1 MIDVDYPL
9 MLSPIRLGN
18 VELKNRVI
26 FSAHLTNMAEN
37 HLPSR
42 KQAYYYMERA
52 KGGCGL
58 IITEETS
65 VHPTDWAYEKLI
77 DAFQPEVVPGYRFM
91 TDRVHRGG
99 AKIFLQL
106 NHNGGQCGSEH
117 SRKPVWAASNV
128 TDPLFGETAK
138 AIDEIEIAELVDYYA
153 RSAEYGKLGGFDG
166 IEFQGSHS
174 SILRQF
180 LSPYSNKRTDCYGG
194 SLENRFRIVQEV
206 ASAVRSV
213 IGREMALGIRLSG
226 EEYIDGGLTLDD
238 TVEIAKLVDQSGLF
252 DYINVSVGIATHNLF
267 LVEGPMALPPVF
279 AAYLSAA
286 IKKAVSIPVV
296 AVGRIKDPKQAEQVL
311 AKGMGDLVGIVR
323 GQISDPYFV
332 KKTIEGRED
341 EINGCLS
348 CNQDCIGRV
357 GLNKQIGCVQNT
369 FIGKEEIMSN
379 DRLPLIKKSRKIV
392 VVGGG
397 PAGMEAAITA
407 ARRGHRVVLLE
418 KKDSL
423 GGAIP
428 LASSLPKRAELGDS
442 IRNLSTRLELTDVQV
457 KLNTEG
463 TTESVLAE
471 APDAVIVAT
480 GAVAQPHWLKGDNRN
495 VYDVREWLEN
505 PIDLGDTVAIIDYI
519 GFFQGAGTAELLAD
533 MGKQV
538 LYLTGSLQ
546 AGQGLGRT
554 TDLELWR
561 KRVVRKGVQLI
572 PNVSVIGI
580 KEREISTSDNYTG
593 VNQVYEADHILIANP
608 NQANNQ
614 IYRQLKQ
621 AAPELRLFLVGD
633 ACAPRR
639 LENAIHE
646 GFQAAIAIE

>member
-1 MIDVDYPL
+1 MDYPL
-9 MLSPIRLGN
+9 MLSPIKVGN
-18 VELKNRVI
+18 VELKNRII

-42 KQAYYYMERA
+42 KQSYYYMERA
-52 KGGCGL
+52 KGGAGL

-77 DAFQPEVVPGYRFM
+77 DAFKPDVVPGYRFM

-117 SRKPVWAASNV
+117 SRKPVWSASNV
-128 TDPLFGETAK
+128 TDPLFGECSK
-138 AIDEIEIAELVDYYA
+138 AIDEIDIAELIDYYA
-153 RSAEYGKLGGFDG
+153 KSARYGKMGGFDG

-180 LSPYSNKRTDCYGG
+180 LSPYSNKRTDKYGG
-194 SLENRFRIVQEV
+194 SLENRFRIVKEIG
-206 ASAVRSV
+206 SAVRGV
-213 IGREMALGIRLSG
+213 IGDNMALGIRLSG
-226 EEYIDGGLTLDD
+226 EEYTEGGLTLED
-238 TVEIAKLVDQSGLF
+238 TVEIAKLVDKSGIF

-286 IKKAVSIPVV
+286 IKKEVSIPVV

-311 AKGMGDLVGIVR
+311 AKGMGDLVGVVR

-332 KKTIEGRED
+332 KKTVEGREE

-357 GLNKQIGCVQNT
+357 GLNKEIGCVQNT
-369 FIGKEEIMSN
+369 FIGKEEFMSHDN
-379 DRLPLIKKSRKIV
+379 LPLAEKQKKV
-392 VVGGG
+392 VVIGGG
-397 PAGMEAAITA
+397 PGGMEAAVTA
-407 ARRGHRVVLLE
+407 ARRGHNVVLME
-418 KKDSL
+418 KKGSL
-423 GGAIP
+423 GGTIP
-428 LASSLPKRAELGDS
+428 LAASLPKRAELADS
-442 IRNLSTRLELTDVQV
+442 IRNLNTRMGLVDIDVR
-457 KLNTEG
+457 LNTEA
-463 TTESVLAE
+463 TVENVLAE
-471 APDAVIVAT
+471 FPDAVIVAT
-480 GAVAQPHWLKGDNRN
+480 GAKVQPHWLKGNNEN

-505 PIDLGDTVAIIDYI
+505 QKELGKTVAVIDYI

-533 MGKQV
+533 MGKNV

-546 AGQGLGRT
+546 AAQGLGKT
-554 TDLELWR
+554 TDLELWS
-561 KRVVRKGVQLI
+561 KRVAEKGVKTI
-572 PNVSVIGI
+572 PNVSVMSIEGG
-580 KEREISTSDNYTG
+580 KVNTMNNYTG
-593 VNQVYEADHILIANP
+593 VNVQLDADDVLIANP
-608 NQANNQ
+608 NRADNFLYYDLKKAKDGLE
-614 IYRQLKQ
+614 IY
-621 AAPELRLFLVGD
+621 LVGD
-633 ACAPRR
+633 ACTPRR

-646 GFQAAIAIE
+646 GFQAAVKL

>member
-1 MIDVDYPL
+1 MDYPL
-9 MLSPIRLGN
+9 MLSPIKVGN
-18 VELKNRVI
+18 VELKNRII

-42 KQAYYYMERA
+42 KQSYYYMERA
-52 KGGCGL
+52 KGGAGL

-77 DAFQPEVVPGYRFM
+77 DAFKPEVVPGYRFM

-117 SRKPVWAASNV
+117 SRKPVWGASNI

-138 AIDEIEIAELVDYYA
+138 AIDEVDIAELIDFYA
-153 RSAEYGKLGGFDG
+153 KSAEYGKLGGFDG

-180 LSPYSNKRTDCYGG
+180 LSPYSNKRTDKYGG
-194 SLENRFRIVQEV
+194 SLENRFRIVREIG
-206 ASAVRSV
+206 AAVRQV
-213 IGREMALGIRLSG
+213 IGSEMALGIRLSG
-226 EEYIDGGLTLDD
+226 EEYTDGGLTLED

-286 IKKAVSIPVV
+286 IKKEVSIPVV

-311 AKGMGDLVGIVR
+311 AQGMGDLVGVVR

-332 KKTIEGRED
+332 KKTIEGREE

-369 FIGKEEIMSN
+369 FIGKEEFMSHDN
-379 DRLPLIKKSRKIV
+379 LPPLKDKPKKVV

-397 PAGMEAAITA
+397 PGGMEAAITA
-407 ARRGHRVVLLE
+407 SRRGHDVVLLE
-418 KKDSL
+418 KSSVL

-428 LASSLPKRAELGDS
+428 LAASLPKRAELADS
-442 IRNLSTRLELTDVQV
+442 IRNLNTRIALTDVDIR
-457 KLNTEG
+457 LNTEA
-463 TTESVLAE
+463 TAESVLAE
-471 APDAVIVAT
+471 NPDAVIVAT
-480 GAVAQPHWLKGDNRN
+480 GARVQQHWLQGDNQK
-495 VYDVREWLEN
+495 VCDVRAWLEN
-505 PIDLGDTVAIIDYI
+505 QQPLGDTVAIIDYI
-519 GFFQGAGTAELLAD
+519 GFFQGASTAELLAD
-533 MGKQV
+533 MGKKV

-546 AGQGLGRT
+546 AGQGLGKT
-554 TDLELWR
+554 TDLELWS
-561 KRVVRKGVQLI
+561 KRAVQKGVEMI
-572 PNVSVIGI
+572 TNVSVSSIADG
-580 KEREISTSDNYTG
+580 KVNTNNNYTG
-593 VNQVYEADHILIANP
+593 AAVSFDVDNVLIANP
-608 NQANNQ
+608 NQAENSL
-614 IYRQLKQ
+614 YYDLKNLK
-621 AAPELRLFLVGD
+621 PELEMYLVGD

-646 GFQAAIAIE
+646 GFLAAIEI

>member
-1 MIDVDYPL
+1 MDYPL
-9 MLSPIRLGN
+9 MLSPIKVGN
-18 VELKNRVI
+18 VELKNRII

-42 KQAYYYMERA
+42 KQSYYYMERA
-52 KGGCGL
+52 KGGAGL

-77 DAFQPEVVPGYRFM
+77 DAFNPEVVPAYRFM

-117 SRKPVWAASNV
+117 SRKPVWGASNI

-138 AIDEIEIAELVDYYA
+138 AIDEVDIAELIDYYA
-153 RSAEYGKLGGFDG
+153 KSAEYGKKGGFDG

-180 LSPYSNKRTDCYGG
+180 LSPYSNKRTDKYGG
-194 SLENRFRIVQEV
+194 SLENRFRIVKEIGT
-206 ASAVRSV
+206 AVRRV
-213 IGREMALGIRLSG
+213 IGEDMALGIRLSG
-226 EEYIDGGLTLDD
+226 EEYTDGGLTLDD
-238 TVEIAKLVDQSGLF
+238 TVEIAKLVDKSGIF

-311 AKGMGDLVGIVR
+311 ANGMGDLVGVVR

-332 KKTIEGRED
+332 KKTIEGREE

-369 FIGKEEIMSN
+369 FIGKEEFMSHDN
-379 DRLPLIKKSRKIV
+379 LPPINKKKKV
-392 VVGGG
+392 VVAGGG
-397 PAGMEAAITA
+397 PGGMEAAVTA
-407 ARRGHRVVLLE
+407 ARRGHDVVLLE
-418 KKDSL
+418 KSSAL

-428 LASSLPKRAELGDS
+428 LAASLPKRAELADS
-442 IRNLSTRLELTDVQV
+442 IRNLNTRIGLTDVEV
-457 KLNTEG
+457 RLNTEA
-463 TTESVLAE
+463 TTDNVLAE
-471 APDAVIVAT
+471 NPDAVIVAT
-480 GAVAQPHWLKGDNRN
+480 GAKVQQHWLKGENQN

-505 PIDLGDTVAIIDYI
+505 QTELGDTVAVIDYI
-519 GFFQGAGTAELLAD
+519 GFFQGASTAELLAD
-533 MGKQV
+533 MGKKV
-538 LYLTGSLQ
+538 FYITGALQ
-546 AGQGLGRT
+546 AAQGLGKT
-554 TDLELWR
+554 TDLELWS
-561 KRVVRKGVQLI
+561 KRAAQKKI
-572 PNVSVIGI
+572 KIINNVSVMSIDGNKI
-580 KEREISTSDNYTG
+580 NTSNNYTG
-593 VNQVYEADHILIANP
+593 AVLALEADHILIANH
-608 NQANNQ
+608 NATNNGLYYDLKNAKQ
-614 IYRQLKQ
+614 DLDIY
-621 AAPELRLFLVGD
+621 LVGD
-633 ACAPRR
+633 ALAPRR

-646 GFQAAIAIE
+646 GFEAALKI

>member
-1 MIDVDYPL
+1 
-9 MLSPIRLGN
+9 MLSPIKVGN
-18 VELKNRVI
+18 VELKNRII

-42 KQAYYYMERA
+42 KQSYYYMERA
-52 KGGCGL
+52 KGGAGL

-77 DAFQPEVVPGYRFM
+77 DAFNPDVVPGYRFM

-117 SRKPVWAASNV
+117 SRKPVWGASNI

-138 AIDEIEIAELVDYYA
+138 AIDEVDIAELIDFYA
-153 RSAEYGKLGGFDG
+153 KSAEYGKIGGFDG

-180 LSPYSNKRTDCYGG
+180 LSPYSNKRTDKYGG
-194 SLENRFRIVQEV
+194 SLENRFRIVKEIG
-206 ASAVRSV
+206 AAVRQV
-213 IGREMALGIRLSG
+213 IGEDMALGIRLSG
-226 EEYIDGGLTLDD
+226 EEYTDGGLTLED
-238 TVEIAKLVDQSGLF
+238 TVEIAKLVDQSGIF

-296 AVGRIKDPKQAEQVL
+296 VVGRIKDPKQAEQVL
-311 AKGMGDLVGIVR
+311 AKGMGDLVGVVR

-332 KKTIEGRED
+332 KKTIEGREE

-369 FIGKEEIMSN
+369 FIGKEEFMSHDN
-379 DRLPLIKKSRKIV
+379 LPPIDKIKKVV

-397 PAGMEAAITA
+397 PGGMEAAITA
-407 ARRGHRVVLLE
+407 SRRGNDVVLFE
-418 KKDSL
+418 KQSAL

-428 LASSLPKRAELGDS
+428 LAASLPKRAELADS
-442 IRNLSTRLELTDVQV
+442 IRNLNTRIALTNVDIR
-457 KLNTEG
+457 LNTEA
-463 TTESVLAE
+463 TKENILAE
-471 APDAVIVAT
+471 NPDAVVIAT
-480 GAVAQPHWLKGDNRN
+480 GAKVQPHWLKGDNQN
-495 VYDVREWLEN
+495 VFDVREWLE
-505 PIDLGDTVAIIDYI
+505 DQKELGDTVAIIDYI
-519 GFFQGAGTAELLAD
+519 GFFQGAATVELLAD
-533 MGKQV
+533 MGKKV
-538 LYLTGSLQ
+538 LYMTGSLQ
-546 AGQGLGRT
+546 AGQGLGKT
-554 TDLELWR
+554 TDLELWS
-561 KRVVRKGVQLI
+561 KRVVQKGVDLI
-572 PNVSVIGI
+572 TNVSVMGI
-580 KEREISTSDNYTG
+580 SGNEINTMNNYTG
-593 VNQVYEADHILIANP
+593 ANKTFTADHVLIANP
-608 NQANNQ
+608 NQADNAL
-614 IYRQLKQ
+614 YYDLKGEN
-621 AAPELRLFLVGD
+621 PDLVMYLVGD

-646 GFQAAIAIE
+646 GFLAAIEI

>member
-1 MIDVDYPL
+1 MIGVDYPL
-9 MLSPIRLGN
+9 MLSPIKVGN
-18 VELKNRVI
+18 VELKNRII

-42 KQAYYYMERA
+42 KQSYYYMERA
-52 KGGCGL
+52 KGGAGL

-77 DAFQPEVVPGYRFM
+77 DAFNPEVVPGYRFM

-117 SRKPVWAASNV
+117 SRKPVWGASNI

-138 AIDEIEIAELVDYYA
+138 AIDEIDIAELIDFYA
-153 RSAEYGKLGGFDG
+153 KSAEYGKQGGFDG

-180 LSPYSNKRTDCYGG
+180 LSPYSNKRTDKYGG
-194 SLENRFRIVQEV
+194 SLENRFRIVKEIG
-206 ASAVRSV
+206 AAVRQV
-213 IGREMALGIRLSG
+213 IGEDMALGIRLSG
-226 EEYIDGGLTLDD
+226 EEYTDGGLTLQD
-238 TVEIAKLVDQSGLF
+238 TVEIAKLVDKSGIF

-286 IKKAVSIPVV
+286 IKKEVSIPVV

-311 AKGMGDLVGIVR
+311 AKGMGDLVGVVR

-332 KKTIEGRED
+332 KKTIEGREE

-369 FIGKEEIMSN
+369 FIGKEEFISHDN
-379 DRLPLIKKSRKIV
+379 LPPIEKTKKVV

-397 PAGMEAAITA
+397 PGGMEAAVTA
-407 ARRGHRVVLLE
+407 SRRGHDVVLME
-418 KKDSL
+418 KGSVL

-428 LASSLPKRAELGDS
+428 LAASLPKRAELADS
-442 IRNLSTRLELTDVQV
+442 IRNLNTRIGLTDVDIR
-457 KLNTEG
+457 LNTEA
-463 TTESVLAE
+463 TKESILAE
-471 APDAVIVAT
+471 NPEAVIIAT
-480 GAVAQPHWLKGDNRN
+480 GAKVQPHWLKGENQN

-505 PIDLGDTVAIIDYI
+505 QKELGDTVAIIDYI
-519 GFFQGAGTAELLAD
+519 GFFQGAATAELLAD
-533 MGKQV
+533 MGKKV

-546 AGQGLGRT
+546 AGQGLGKT
-554 TDLELWR
+554 TDLELWS
-561 KRVVRKGVQLI
+561 KRVVQKGVKMI
-572 PNVSVIGI
+572 PNVSVMGI
-580 KEREISTSDNYTG
+580 NGTEINTMNNYTG
-593 VNQVYEADHILIANP
+593 ANETLVADNILIANP
-608 NQANNQ
+608 NVAENSLYYEIKADN
-614 IYRQLKQ
+614 
-621 AAPELRLFLVGD
+621 PELAVYLVGD

-646 GFQAAIAIE
+646 GFAAALEI

>member
-1 MIDVDYPL
+1 MDYPL
-9 MLSPIRLGN
+9 MLSPIKVGN
-18 VELKNRVI
+18 VELKNRII
-26 FSAHLTNMAEN
+26 FSAHLTNMAED
-37 HLPSR
+37 HMPSR
-42 KQAYYYMERA
+42 KQSYYYMERA
-52 KGGCGL
+52 KGGAGL

-77 DAFQPEVVPGYRFM
+77 DAFNPEVVPGYRFM

-117 SRKPVWAASNV
+117 SRKPVWGASNI

-138 AIDEIEIAELVDYYA
+138 AIDEVDIAELIDFYA
-153 RSAEYGKLGGFDG
+153 KSAEYGKLGGFDG

-180 LSPYSNKRTDCYGG
+180 LSPYSNKRTDKYGG
-194 SLENRFRIVQEV
+194 SLENRFRIVREIG
-206 ASAVRSV
+206 AAVRQV
-213 IGREMALGIRLSG
+213 IGDEMALGIRLSG
-226 EEYIDGGLTLDD
+226 EEYTDGGLTLDD
-238 TVEIAKLVDQSGLF
+238 TVEIAKLVDQCGLF

-311 AKGMGDLVGIVR
+311 AKGMGDLVGVVR

-332 KKTIEGRED
+332 KKTIEGREE

-369 FIGKEEIMSN
+369 FIGKEEFMSHDN
-379 DRLPLIKKSRKIV
+379 LPQIDKKKKVV

-397 PAGMEAAITA
+397 PGGMEAAITA
-407 ARRGHRVVLLE
+407 SRRGHDVVLME
-418 KKDSL
+418 KTDAL

-428 LASSLPKRAELGDS
+428 LAASLPKRAELADS
-442 IRNLSTRLELTDVQV
+442 IRNLNTRIALTDVDIR
-457 KLNTEG
+457 LNTEA
-463 TTESVLAE
+463 TVDSVLAE
-471 APDAVIVAT
+471 SPDAVIVAT
-480 GAVAQPHWLKGDNRN
+480 GAKVQPHWLKGDNEN

-505 PIDLGDTVAIIDYI
+505 QRPLGDTVAIIDYI
-519 GFFQGAGTAELLAD
+519 GFFQGAATAELLAD
-533 MGKQV
+533 MGKKV

-546 AGQGLGRT
+546 AGQGLGKT
-554 TDLELWR
+554 TDLELWS
-561 KRVVRKGVQLI
+561 KRAVQKGVEMI
-572 PNVSVIGI
+572 TNVSVSSIADG
-580 KEREISTSDNYTG
+580 KLNTANNYTG
-593 VNQVYEADHILIANP
+593 EAVAFAADSVLIANP
-608 NQANNQ
+608 NQAENSL
-614 IYRQLKQ
+614 YYDLKNSK
-621 AAPELRLFLVGD
+621 PGLEMYLVGD

-646 GFQAAIAIE
+646 GFLAAIEI